1 MTIRRLN
8 AMALLTGLSLVLF
21 VIEMQVP
28 PPLPLP
34 GVRIGLANVVTV
46 YAVFRFRPGEALMIL
61 LARIFLA
68 AVFAGQAA
76 SLLYSLAGGLLCLAG
91 MLCLKRLLSLS
102 RLWLCSLIGAV
113 LHNTGQLAAAVL
125 LLGTSSVLAYFPVL
139 ALTGAAA
146 GLFTGILA
154 QNMLRRGPIHH
165 IFSETLRP

>member
-34 GVRIGLANVVTV
+34 GVKIGLANVVTV
-46 YAVFRFRPGEALMIL
+46 YAVFRFCPGEALMIL

-91 MLCLKRLLSLS
+91 MFCLKQLVPLS

-113 LHNTGQLAAAVL
+113 LHNTGQLAAAVF
-125 LLGTSSVLAYFPVL
+125 LLGTPSVLAYFPIL

-154 QNMLRRGPIHH
+154 QQMLLRCSLI
-165 IFSETLRP
+165 EMENTL

>member
-34 GVRIGLANVVTV
+34 GVKIGLANVVTV

-91 MLCLKRLLSLS
+91 MLCLRRLFSLS

-125 LLGTSSVLAYFPVL
+125 LLGTLRSRLFPRPRADRWHRRPVHRHPRSEY
-139 ALTGAAA
+139 APP
-146 GLFTGILA
+146 LFVY
-154 QNMLRRGPIHH
+154 
-165 IFSETLRP
+165 